1 MPTTRTRVVPRALA
15 PIGLGDLNRRAALLT
30 RVDRKYVLG
39 LDEARRVLALVD
51 PASRLLS
58 IDGLDV
64 SAYSTTYY
72 DTPGLDA
79 FSMTARPR
87 RRRFKVRTRRYVDS
101 GQAFLEVKTRGPRG
115 TTIKE
120 RQRIAPHEAGAPL
133 TDAHR
138 GWVADRLERVG
149 RPGAAREVEPVLRG
163 SYSRSTLLLPG
174 AGRGP
179 PSTPTSR
186 GRRSI
191 PGGARRARW
200 RAPASSSSRRRGP
213 PPPRASTAFCGAM
226 DTGPPG
232 SRNTRRPWPRSTR
245 SCPPTGGT
253 ASSPGTSG
261 SQPD

>member
-39 LDEARRVLALVD
+39 LEEARRVLALVD

-87 RRRFKVRTRRYVDS
+87 RRRFKVRTRLYLDS

-120 RQRIAPHEAGAPL
+120 RQRIAPHEAGGPL

-138 GWVADRLERVG
+138 RWMADRLERVG
-149 RPGAAREVEPVLRG
+149 RPGAAQEVEPVLRG

-174 AGRGP
+174 GRARATIDSELRWTSLRHVGAGDGEGANLEASDFVIIETKSG
-179 PSTPTSR
+179 STPSALDHLLWERGHRPARISKYATAMAILDPSLPRNRWTRTLSR
-186 GRRSI
+186 YF
-191 PGGARRARW
+191 AA
-200 RAPASSSSRRRGP
+200 
-213 PPPRASTAFCGAM
+213 
-226 DTGPPG
+226 
-232 SRNTRRPWPRSTR
+232 
-245 SCPPTGGT
+245 
-253 ASSPGTSG
+253 
-261 SQPD
+261 

>member
-30 RVDRKYVLG
+30 RVDRKYLLG
-39 LDEARRVLALVD
+39 LEEARRVLALVD

-87 RRRFKVRTRRYVDS
+87 RRRFKVRTRLYLDS

-120 RQRIAPHEAGAPL
+120 RQRIAPHEAGGPL

-138 GWVADRLERVG
+138 EWVAARLERVG

-174 AGRGP
+174 GRARATIDSDLAWAALDP
-179 PSTPTSR
+179 R
-186 GRRSI
+186 GR
-191 PGGARRARW
+191 PARTLAR
-200 RAPASSSSRRRGP
+200 PDLVIVE
-213 PPPRASTAFCGAM
+213 TK
-226 DTGPPG
+226 
-232 SRNTRRPWPRSTR
+232 
-245 SCPPTGGT
+245 GT
-253 ASSPGTSG
+253 ATPSCLDRLLWCNGYRPTRISKYATAMAALHEELPTNRWNRVLTRHFGLAA
-261 SQPD
+261 

>member
-1 MPTTRTRVVPRALA
+1 MPTTRTRVVPCALA
-15 PIGLGDLNRRAALLT
+15 PIGLEDLNKHAALLT

-39 LDEARRVLALVD
+39 LEEARRVLALVD

-87 RRRFKVRTRRYVDS
+87 RRRFKVRTRLYLDS

-120 RQRIAPHEAGAPL
+120 RQRIAPHEAGGPL
-133 TDAHR
+133 ADAHR
-138 GWVADRLERVG
+138 EWVADRLERVG
-149 RPGAAREVEPVLRG
+149 RPGAAQGMEPVLRG

-174 AGRGP
+174 GRARATIDSDLAWAAP
-179 PSTPTSR
+179 DPR
-186 GRRSI
+186 GRPARTLAR
-191 PGGARRARW
+191 PGLVIVE
-200 RAPASSSSRRRGP
+200 
-213 PPPRASTAFCGAM
+213 TK
-226 DTGPPG
+226 
-232 SRNTRRPWPRSTR
+232 
-245 SCPPTGGT
+245 GT
-253 ASSPGTSG
+253 ATPSCLDRLLWCNGHRPTRISKYATAMAALHEELPTNRWNRVLTRHFGLAA
-261 SQPD
+261 

>member
-39 LDEARRVLALVD
+39 LEEARSVLALVD

-87 RRRFKVRTRRYVDS
+87 RRRFKVRTRLYLDS

-120 RQRIAPHEAGAPL
+120 RQRIAPHEAGGPL

-138 GWVADRLERVG
+138 VWLADRLERVG
-149 RPGAAREVEPVLRG
+149 RPGAAREVERVLRG
-163 SYSRSTLLLPG
+163 SYSRSTLLL
-174 AGRGP
+174 
-179 PSTPTSR
+179 
-186 GRRSI
+186 

-213 PPPRASTAFCGAM
+213 LPPRASTASCGAM

-253 ASSPGTSG
+253 ASSPGISG